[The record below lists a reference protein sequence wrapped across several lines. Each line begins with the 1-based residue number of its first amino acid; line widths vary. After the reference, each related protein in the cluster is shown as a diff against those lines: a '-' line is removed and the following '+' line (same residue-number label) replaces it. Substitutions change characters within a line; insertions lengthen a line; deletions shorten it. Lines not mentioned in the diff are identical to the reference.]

1 MAAAT
6 FSVLTGVS
14 SCLLLSE
21 RLSKTSECPDPGSFQ
36 TTASLLRLGA
46 LEVSCMPFKSGIST
60 SYSTPALPS
69 KSPAVLPKWG
79 AQCGAWVPHPLERV
93 STVVIFSHFG
103 SLIWGVCVLPMLHLC
118 PSYLSHSGFLFMSL
132 VVETLS
138 VSLQV
143 VVNNSCSVSV
153 SNFGVST
160 GRSKL
165 GVLLLLRFDHLLCM
179 CLYI

>member
-1 MAAAT
+1 MGSPVWGLGPSP
-6 FSVLTGVS
+6 FGEGLY
-14 SCLLLSE
+14 SCDIL
-21 RLSKTSECPDPGSFQ
+21 
-36 TTASLLRLGA
+36 
-46 LEVSCMPFKSGIST
+46 PFWIT
-60 SYSTPALPS
+60 DL
-69 KSPAVLPKWG
+69 
-79 AQCGAWVPHPLERV
+79 
-93 STVVIFSHFG
+93 
-103 SLIWGVCVLPMLHLC
+103 GVCVLPMLHLC
-118 PSYLSHSGFLFMSL
+118 TSYLSHSGFLFMSL